1 MRKRRRPPPTLRRI
15 LIEFAAIAALH
26 LVLLH
31 ILARAHVLEH
41 LLAPGP
47 GSRLALA
54 LTATFFLL
62 RLFLLLF
69 GPGWL
74 LARLWLW
81 TTRSS
86 DPVIR
91 PAGSP
96 EGPAPSAPRGDNGCD
111 GAQPSIRGAS
121 FTKVESSPVKPAGEW
136 PQKA

>member
-1 MRKRRRPPPTLRRI
+1 MKKRRRPPPTPRRI
-15 LIEFAAIAALH
+15 FIEFAALAALH

-31 ILARAHVLEH
+31 TLARARILEH

-62 RLFLLLF
+62 RLFLILV

-81 TTRSS
+81 TTRPS
-86 DPVIR
+86 DTVVIPESR
-91 PAGSP
+91 GGFAG
-96 EGPAPSAPRGDNGCD
+96 
-111 GAQPSIRGAS
+111 
-121 FTKVESSPVKPAGEW
+121 KP
-136 PQKA
+136 